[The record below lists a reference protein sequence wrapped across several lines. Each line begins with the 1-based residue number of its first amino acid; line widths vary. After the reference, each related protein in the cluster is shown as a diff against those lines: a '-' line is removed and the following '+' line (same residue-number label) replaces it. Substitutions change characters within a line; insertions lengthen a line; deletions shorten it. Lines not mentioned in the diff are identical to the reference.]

1 MGAGVYYIHKDMTR
15 KSSEKPVRLTWR
27 PLRSTPVRLTRPPS
41 RLQSQLV
48 RRYLSSPS
56 ALTPNSWLPSIQR
69 QSLRLM
75 RKNTIRRKH
84 SVLFLTARTLRKKIA
99 QTEKKTKMST
109 DQKRSGCGKYMAG
122 AALVAAGA
130 GVYYI
135 HKDMTKEEL
144 REAGQTYMETTQEYS
159 CKAYEATKPVA
170 IAACEKAS
178 ELSRCAYAKLMAAL
192 YPETESEVDAEVY
205 NQEEES
211 VAEQTQ
217 YESEVQSEL

>member
-1 MGAGVYYIHKDMTR
+1 MG
-15 KSSEKPVRLTWR
+15 
-27 PLRSTPVRLTRPPS
+27 
-41 RLQSQLV
+41 
-48 RRYLSSPS
+48 
-56 ALTPNSWLPSIQR
+56 
-69 QSLRLM
+69 
-75 RKNTIRRKH
+75 
-84 SVLFLTARTLRKKIA
+84 
-99 QTEKKTKMST
+99 KMST

-130 GVYYI
+130 GVYYY

-159 CKAYEATKPVA
+159 SKAYQAAKPVA

-178 ELSRCAYAKLMAAL
+178 ELSRCAYAKLKAAL
-192 YPETESEVDAEVY
+192 YPEAESEVDAEEY
-205 NQEEES
+205 NQDSIQEES

>member
-1 MGAGVYYIHKDMTR
+1 MG
-15 KSSEKPVRLTWR
+15 
-27 PLRSTPVRLTRPPS
+27 
-41 RLQSQLV
+41 
-48 RRYLSSPS
+48 
-56 ALTPNSWLPSIQR
+56 
-69 QSLRLM
+69 
-75 RKNTIRRKH
+75 
-84 SVLFLTARTLRKKIA
+84 
-99 QTEKKTKMST
+99 KMST

-130 GVYYI
+130 GVYYY

-159 CKAYEATKPVA
+159 SKAYQAAKPVA

-178 ELSRCAYAKLMAAL
+178 ELSRCAYAKLKAAL
-192 YPETESEVDAEVY
+192 YPEAESEVDAEEY
-205 NQEEES
+205 NQDEAS